1 MRRTQSLHPWLK
13 PLCFFVAYQPKWKPT
28 WEATHVVQPISKS
41 QDPIWYIRNGKKIKD
56 ICQIVAPMVCLAD
69 RPGGHPLNEKP
80 HRVYTM
86 WHYSIQCETILPNVT
101 LFYPM
106 WDYSIQCDSIL
117 HNVSLFYTMQC
128 VTVLYN
134 VTLFYTMWHY
144 CIQCDTI
151 LNNVTLFYPMWHYS
165 IQCDTILH
173 NVTLFYP
180 MWHCSTQ
187 YVTRRP
193 MSTLRCAS
201 SIIQMGA
208 MEPQTSTITL
218 AHFAKSPLFIWNPW
232 PRQSGMPQK
241 HQGPG
246 CRFLSIPCLPSS
258 EGIGAGTRVSE
269 LVTLTKRLS
278 KSGHSCLFI
287 QLFNFGI

>member
-1 MRRTQSLHPWLK
+1 MGRTQLLHPWLK

-41 QDPIWYIRNGKKIKD
+41 QDPIWYIRNGKKLRTFAKLWR
-56 ICQIVAPMVCLAD
+56 QWYVWQTGLVVTHLMKSPT
-69 RPGGHPLNEKP
+69 ES
-80 HRVYTM
+80 T
-86 WHYSIQCETILPNVT
+86 QCDTILYNVK

-106 WDYSIQCDSIL
+106 WHYSTQCETI
-117 HNVSLFYTMQC
+117 
-128 VTVLYN
+128 LYN
-134 VTLFYTMWHY
+134 VTLFYTMCH
-144 CIQCDTI
+144 CSTHC
-151 LNNVTLFYPMWHYS
+151 NVSLLYS
-165 IQCDTILH
+165 IDYT
-173 NVTLFYP
+173 
-180 MWHCSTQ
+180 MWHCSSTQ
-187 YVTRRP
+187 YVTLFYTICDTP
-193 MSTLRCAS
+193 ANVHTALCLLHYSDGGY
-201 SIIQMGA
+201 GA
-208 MEPQTSTITL
+208 ADFDHHTCPFCKI
-218 AHFAKSPLFIWNPW
+218 HPFIWNPW

-258 EGIGAGTRVSE
+258 EGSGAGTRVSE

>member
-106 WDYSIQCDSIL
+106 WHYSTQCETI
-117 HNVSLFYTMQC
+117 
-128 VTVLYN
+128 LYN
-134 VTLFYTMWHY
+134 VTLFYTMCH
-144 CIQCDTI
+144 CSTQC
-151 LNNVTLFYPMWHYS
+151 NVSLFYTMWHYS
-165 IQCDTILH
+165 IQCDTILY
-173 NVTLFYP
+173 NVTLF
-180 MWHCSTQ
+180 
-187 YVTRRP
+187 
-193 MSTLRCAS
+193 
-201 SIIQMGA
+201 
-208 MEPQTSTITL
+208 
-218 AHFAKSPLFIWNPW
+218 
-232 PRQSGMPQK
+232 
-241 HQGPG
+241 
-246 CRFLSIPCLPSS
+246 
-258 EGIGAGTRVSE
+258 
-269 LVTLTKRLS
+269 
-278 KSGHSCLFI
+278 
-287 QLFNFGI
+287 